1 WSRTIRPH
9 IATWGKESPISMM
22 HAVVI
27 FISIVSSALTFQ
39 VAAQTP
45 PSVVPQH
52 EPNFESERK
61 QADELFL
68 AQKPLEA
75 LPLYEDLCRQDPAV
89 AVFAERH
96 GAGLLAKEA
105 TLSDSAERLKVHQQA
120 IGELKRAQALGDN
133 SAYVRN
139 VLSLEG

>member
-1 WSRTIRPH
+1 MRHSVLVF
-9 IATWGKESPISMM
+9 IA
-22 HAVVI
+22 I
-27 FISIVSSALTFQ
+27 FYLVLPFQ
-39 VAAQTP
+39 VASQTS
-45 PSVVPQH
+45 PSVVSHH

-61 QADELFL
+61 HADELYL

-96 GAGLLAKEA
+96 GAGLLAEEA

-133 SAYVRN
+133 S
-139 VLSLEG
+139 G